1 MARGKKINHQELHG
15 TILTV
20 ATEIIKDKGMRSLS
34 ARKIAREIG
43 CAVGTIYNVF
53 SNIDEIILTINA
65 TTIAKLE
72 SRLLDEA
79 KKTDDPF
86 LVVIGLGRAYV
97 AFSRDNYHLWSL
109 LVDHKLSPGNT
120 LPAWFQE
127 KVDGLFFLVSQ
138 MVAPLVAN
146 DQERADRA
154 ARVLWAGLHGV
165 CSLAVSGKLDAVK
178 SDTADILADSLVR
191 NYLQGLQQENQAE
204 LA

>member
-1 MARGKKINHQELHG
+1 MARGQKINHQELHS

-20 ATEIIKDKGMRSLS
+20 ATEIIIAEGMSSLS
-34 ARKIAREIG
+34 TRKIAKEIG

-65 TTIAKLE
+65 ATMTKLE
-72 SRLLDEA
+72 RQLLEKA
-79 KKTDDPF
+79 QKAGDPF
-86 LVVIGLGRAYV
+86 LAVLELGRAYV

-109 LVDHKLSPGNT
+109 LVEHKLSPGNT

-127 KVDGLFFLVSQ
+127 KVTRLFLLVSRI
-138 MVAPLVAN
+138 VAPLVAN

-154 ARVLWAGLHGV
+154 ARVLWASLHGI

-178 SDTADILADSLVR
+178 SETADILADSLVR
-191 NYLQGLQQENQAE
+191 NYLQGLQLENKDE